1 MSEFQLDQLDLSNV
15 EADSGESR
23 LRAGRYVCRV
33 DDASLEKVS
42 TDANGR
48 RIQVKFIDNS
58 GLGFISE
65 SINIHLPKSE
75 KGTEIGK
82 KQLLTLLTHGGDS
95 VPTSPSIEK
104 IRSVKAVGVNVI
116 DEVYYK
122 DGVQKMGSKVDSWH
136 PYFSPESA
144 MNLGPA
150 PMSPTPSK
158 SANGTGTPSPVPS
171 STFDDIPF

>member
-33 DDASLEKVS
+33 DDASLEKVK
-42 TDANGR
+42 TDPNGR

-65 SINIHLPKSE
+65 SINIHLPKSD

-95 VPTSPSIEK
+95 VPTKPSIEK
-104 IRSVKAVGVNVI
+104 VRGIKAVGVNVI

-136 PYFSPESA
+136 PYFAPDSA
-144 MNLGPA
+144 VNLGAA
-150 PMSPTPSK
+150 PMSPPPTQGTNGAAAPV
-158 SANGTGTPSPVPS
+158 SA